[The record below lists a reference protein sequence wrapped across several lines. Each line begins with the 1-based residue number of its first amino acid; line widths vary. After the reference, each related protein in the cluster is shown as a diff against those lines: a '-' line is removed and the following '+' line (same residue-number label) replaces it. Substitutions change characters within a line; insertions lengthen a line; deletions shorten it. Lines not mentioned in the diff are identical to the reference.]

1 MGRIETHGLSL
12 IEWFFVQEGRM
23 DKRARGTRTL
33 ERESPAGHD
42 QLPVGRDHLPVGHD
56 QLPGGHRPLPSVSDH
71 LPDEHGQLST
81 AAATRSFHPQMQWPS
96 HDTNLD
102 RADRLPGL
110 GVLYD
115 RGILRPQA
123 GTGRGP
129 TGRADPNRQKGA

>member
-1 MGRIETHGLSL
+1 
-12 IEWFFVQEGRM
+12 M

-42 QLPVGRDHLPVGHD
+42 QLPVGRGHLPVGHD

-96 HDTNLD
+96 QDTNLD
-102 RADRLPGL
+102 RADRPPGL
-110 GVLYD
+110 GSIIRPGDPSATSRD
-115 RGILRPQA
+115 RQGSNRQ
-123 GTGRGP
+123 
-129 TGRADPNRQKGA
+129 RADPNRQKGA